1 MLRPWPDAIAQVLSA
16 AGFGLLLWLGI
27 SVALITHGANMAALR
42 APQLWALILALA
54 LLAIA
59 AAVAFSGT
67 RPAGGVRTRLRA
79 ATPWQARR
87 NALAAAAVVL
97 ACAVGGLVTWV
108 APGATRALL
117 LGLAGMLLS
126 ATSLGA
132 VAANAMAQ
140 AAAPGGG
147 DRQHP
152 LVVPIQLLSTMQT
165 GLALMFALMAS
176 LLAIG
181 RDGGRMLGI
190 VLVLCLLVVAA
201 TALYWRDAGRDR
213 DKAAGPPAPAQA
225 RADRR
230 RHRRIAAAL
239 VAGVPALAL
248 ALAAAGIGGV
258 TPWLWTIAV
267 ATVLGTALE
276 RHAFLE
282 RRAGDAP
289 RGSALNVQEGS

>member
-1 MLRPWPDAIAQVLSA
+1 MQRPWSDAIAQVLSA

-54 LLAIA
+54 LLAVA

-67 RPAGGVRTRLRA
+67 RSVGGVRTWLRA
-79 ATPWQARR
+79 ATPWHARR
-87 NALAAAAVVL
+87 NVMAAAAVAL
-97 ACAVGGLVTWV
+97 ACTVGGLVSWV

-132 VAANAMAQ
+132 VAANAMAH
-140 AAAPGGG
+140 APASGGG

-201 TALYWRDAGRDR
+201 TALYWRDAGRDP
-213 DKAAGPPAPAQA
+213 DEAAGSPPQA

-230 RHRRIAAAL
+230 RRRWIGAAL

-282 RRAGDAP
+282 RRASAIP
-289 RGSALNVQEGS
+289 EAAGS

>member
-1 MLRPWPDAIAQVLSA
+1 MQRPWSDAIAQVLSA

-27 SVALITHGANMAALR
+27 SVALVSHGSNMAALR

-54 LLAIA
+54 LLAVA
-59 AAVAFSGT
+59 AAVAFSGA
-67 RPAGGVRTRLRA
+67 RSNGGVRTWLRA

-87 NALAAAAVVL
+87 NAMAAVAVVL
-97 ACAVGGLVTWV
+97 ACAIGGLVSWT

-132 VAANAMAQ
+132 VAANAMAH
-140 AAAPGGG
+140 ASVPG
-147 DRQHP
+147 DAERQHP
-152 LVVPIQLLSTMQT
+152 LIVPIQVLSTMQT

-181 RDGGRMLGI
+181 HDGGRMLGI

-201 TALYWRDAGRDR
+201 TALYWRDAGRDP
-213 DKAAGPPAPAQA
+213 DEAAGVPPQA

-230 RHRRIAAAL
+230 RRWIAAAL

-248 ALAAAGIGGV
+248 ALAAGGIGGV

-282 RRAGDAP
+282 RRATGVSQ
-289 RGSALNVQEGS
+289 GNTLNVQER